1 MKTDMARM
9 AKRTFSGAA
18 VFLAALMVL
27 LSATVA
33 AAASSA
39 LAPAFSG
46 VGMDGKT
53 VSSRQ
58 LAGKAYIVNFF
69 ASWCPPCRAEIP
81 DMVELQ
87 KKYKAKGFTFVGVAV
102 NENDESIK
110 NFMKTN
116 GITYPVMLAD
126 QKMVGAYGRFIE
138 GGLRSIP
145 TSFVVN
151 RSGRITQVI
160 TGARSKAEFE
170 KMILDAL
177 KPVKAVK

>member
-1 MKTDMARM
+1 
-9 AKRTFSGAA
+9 
-18 VFLAALMVL
+18 
-27 LSATVA
+27 
-33 AAASSA
+33 
-39 LAPAFSG
+39 
-46 VGMDGKT
+46 
-53 VSSRQ
+53 
-58 LAGKAYIVNFF
+58 
-69 ASWCPPCRAEIP
+69 
-81 DMVELQ
+81 
-87 KKYKAKGFTFVGVAV
+87 
-102 NENDESIK
+102 
-110 NFMKTN
+110 MKTN